1 MRMRGILLGVQ
12 ISSYYVDPAANVTV
26 AANGTETAVTRT
38 CLDTCEAERSAN
50 ALSSMYQETTCNL
63 LLPTYSSSAAAFPCS
78 SVALPRSILQGFAIV
93 TSQRPAA
100 S

>member
-1 MRMRGILLGVQ
+1 VRMRGILLGVQ

-38 CLDTCEAERSAN
+38 CLDTCEAERSAD

-63 LLPTYSSSAAAFPCS
+63 LLPTYPSSAAAFPCS